1 MGSSNSESALAGLES
16 VTSTAMAAAF
26 TSSKPISLDQASN
39 LLTLIAAT
47 APPPPNEDEAGY
59 FTEDF
64 GRRRRRR
71 LLGAV
76 VAAGSRRLLADATSD
91 SGGHVRSALSSLSEL
106 LLASATPATG
116 VISTGNQ
123 VWK

>member
-64 GRRRRRR
+64 GRRRRR

-91 SGGHVRSALSSLSEL
+91 SGGNVRSALSSLSEL